1 LVELEATLAWA
12 EVSAGAESN
21 VSTEQTE
28 HKIKIRKQRKYK
40 ILKANTK
47 RLKLSALPYI
57 RRLLN
62 NEHEMKNQVMK
73 SI

>member
-1 LVELEATLAWA
+1 MNEKKKVMFPL
-12 EVSAGAESN
+12 N
-21 VSTEQTE
+21 KTE
-28 HKIKIRKQRKYK
+28 HKMKMRKTKKYK

-47 RLKLSALPYI
+47 RLKQSALPYM

-62 NEHEMKNQVMK
+62 NEQEMKNQIMN